1 MSQNK
6 KAKEIAMHT
15 KDLHTLLIDNH
26 ELLESVMHKDIYRYQ
41 RYDIPFSIAIF
52 HALHV
57 NISDFIAKT
66 VRKTDEVIPINDH
79 YTIVIFGFVNHE
91 SAYKAAEN
99 TLHNLL
105 NEHPHDSFSA
115 GLTSVTRMDAVKD
128 IVLRAIRNL
137 HYAMEEKESC
147 VEDDSIIDFITLH

>member
-1 MSQNK
+1 MK
-6 KAKEIAMHT
+6 KVIDMHT
-15 KDLHTLLIDNH
+15 KDLHTLLIDNR

-57 NISDFIAKT
+57 NMSDSITKA
-66 VRKTDEVIPINDH
+66 VRETDEVIPINDN

-99 TLHNLL
+99 TLQKLL
-105 NEHPHDSFSA
+105 NEHPQESFSA

-128 IVLRAIRNL
+128 MVLRAIRNL
-137 HYAMEEKESC
+137 HFAMEEKESS